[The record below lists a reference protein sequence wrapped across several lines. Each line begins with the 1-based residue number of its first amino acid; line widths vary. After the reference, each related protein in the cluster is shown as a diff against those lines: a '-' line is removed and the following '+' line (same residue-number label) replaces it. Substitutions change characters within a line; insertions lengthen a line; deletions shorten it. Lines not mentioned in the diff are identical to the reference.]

1 MRGKNN
7 WIRSIA
13 LGLVLAMSLST
24 STITA
29 MADETGGGTSASS
42 KQTEQTAE
50 TYTITFELYNSKGV
64 LTNTIPFTLKK
75 GETYGPGLND
85 AVSVRDTFYYGG
97 VDYDLGRENPS
108 TEGVAKSNITFTYTP
123 HEDNDL
129 TYTLKYVDENGSQ
142 LDEKEI
148 TLTPGS
154 TRTITVPSEDVPEE
168 IEHKGI
174 LYSLVDKQKQ
184 SFDIDYNDT
193 QSLSRSFV
201 YKVKDT
207 DGAYTV
213 AVNYVDEDDKV
224 LATRTFTVN
233 DRQVVFSAPTV
244 FAVTEGNKTVYYQIK
259 DEKDA
264 VITHNP
270 DDSTRTYTIHY
281 VNAAN
286 TGASYSWY
294 IMQYDASDNKCLGVI
309 KKEVKKGETVTFD
322 PSTDN
327 TINGYIVNGNFNKE
341 LSHTYGDA
349 NHVSYVYYDPEGY
362 HNTTD
367 VPDKKVTVNY
377 VDIATKSVLTTQQV
391 DLYKTEDTPISFD
404 KDLYLNGIHYVM
416 VDGQLA
422 GTEHNYYSPRTAY
435 TVYYRDINNT
445 DFEHVVIHTEEVL
458 ETVVTEGTT
467 RTIVNPIV
475 RRVTAVN
482 TETGET
488 ETVAV
493 EDAAGNT
500 IQTNGTASSNSSNNN
515 GNSSNTAASN
525 DNGNSSDNNNSDNGT
540 DNVIDGI
547 KAEDIDTPQGNIN
560 LKGSRA
566 KDNSRVILYSG
577 LAAGIALVFFI
588 ILIYKRRHKKAE
600 EK

>member
-24 STITA
+24 SAITA
-29 MADETGGGTSASS
+29 MADETGGGTTTSPEPAAQQAA
-42 KQTEQTAE
+42 QTV
-50 TYTITFELYNSKGV
+50 TFKLHNSDGTEK
-64 LTNTIPFTLKK
+64 TFSFTLKD
-75 GETYGPGLND
+75 GETYGPGLSD
-85 AVSVRDTFYYGG
+85 TVSVRDTYFDKETRK
-97 VDYDLGRENPS
+97 DYDLQEAVPASGS
-108 TEGVAKSNITFTYTP
+108 KGTATFNYVEHT
-123 HEDNDL
+123 DSVL
-129 TYTLKYVDENGSQ
+129 TYKLYCVDENGAI
-142 LDEKEI
+142 LETIPI
-148 TLTPGS
+148 TLEPNTAK
-154 TRTITVPSEDVPEE
+154 TIEVPEE
-168 IEHKGI
+168 LTIGNTVYTTDEK
-174 LYSLVDKQKQ
+174 SV
-184 SFDIDYNDT
+184 SVDYNNK
-193 QSLSRSFV
+193 SLSRSVV

-207 DGAYTV
+207 AGAYPVT
-213 AVNYVDEDDKV
+213 VNYVDEDDKL

-233 DRQVVFSAPTV
+233 DKQVVFSAPTV

-270 DDSTRTYTIHY
+270 DDSTRTYTIQY

-286 TGASYSWY
+286 VGASYSWY

-309 KKEVKKGETVTFD
+309 KKEVKKGKTVTFD

-327 TINGYIVNGNFNKE
+327 TINGYTVNGNFEDK

-367 VPDKKVTVNY
+367 VPDKTVTVNY
-377 VDIATKSVLTTQQV
+377 VDIATKSILKTAQV
-391 DLYKTEDTPISFD
+391 NLNKTEDTLISFD
-404 KDLYLNGIHYVM
+404 DSFDLNGIHYVR

-422 GTEHNYYSPRTAY
+422 STEHNYYSPRTTY

-475 RRVTAVN
+475 RRVTVVN

-488 ETVAV
+488 ETIAV

-515 GNSSNTAASN
+515 GINNNNATASN
-525 DNGNSSDNNNSDNGT
+525 DNGNSSDNSNSDNGT

-560 LKGSRA
+560 LKGSQA

-588 ILIYKRRHKKAE
+588 ILFYKRKHKKAE

>member
-24 STITA
+24 SAITA

-42 KQTEQTAE
+42 EPATQQAEQTV
-50 TYTITFELYNSKGV
+50 TFNLYNSDGTFEK
-64 LTNTIPFTLKK
+64 TIPFTLKD
-75 GETYGPGLND
+75 GETYGPNLSD
-85 AVSVRDTFYYGG
+85 TVSVRDTYFDKETGK
-97 VDYDLGRENPS
+97 DYDLQGEVPES
-108 TEGVAKSNITFTYTP
+108 SSGTATFNYVEHT
-123 HEDNDL
+123 DSDL
-129 TYTLKYVDENGSQ
+129 TYTLNCVDENGVI
-142 LDEKEI
+142 LETRKT
-148 TLTPGS
+148 TLEPNTTP
-154 TRTITVPSEDVPEE
+154 TKIAVPEE
-168 IEHKGI
+168 LTIGNTVYTTDEK
-174 LYSLVDKQKQ
+174 
-184 SFDIDYNDT
+184 SFSVDYNNNE
-193 QSLSRSFV
+193 SLSRSVV

-207 DGAYTV
+207 DGAYSV
-213 AVNYVDEDDKV
+213 AVNYVDENNKV

-233 DRQVVFSAPTV
+233 GREVVFSAPTV
-244 FAVTEGNKTVYYQIK
+244 FAVTENGKTIYYQIK

-270 DDSTRTYTIHY
+270 HDSIREYTIQY

-309 KKEVKKGETVTFD
+309 KKEVKKGETVTFE
-322 PSTDN
+322 PSSDN
-327 TINGYIVNGNFNKE
+327 TINGYTVNDNFKKP
-341 LSHTYGDA
+341 LSHTYGDV

-367 VPDKKVTVNY
+367 VPDKTVTVNY
-377 VDIATKSVLTTQQV
+377 VDIATKSVLKTEQV
-391 DLYKTEDTPISFD
+391 DLNKTKDTPISFVD
-404 KDLYLNGIHYVM
+404 SFDQNGIHYVR
-416 VDGQLA
+416 VNGQLDR
-422 GTEHNYYSPRTAY
+422 TEHNYYSPRTAY

-488 ETVAV
+488 ETIAV

>member
-24 STITA
+24 SAITA
-29 MADETGGGTSASS
+29 MADETGGGTSTSPEPAA
-42 KQTEQTAE
+42 QQAE
-50 TYTITFELYNSKGV
+50 RTVTFILHNSDGKEKTIS
-64 LTNTIPFTLKK
+64 FTLKD
-75 GETYGPGLND
+75 GETYGPDLSD
-85 AVSVRDTFYYGG
+85 TVSVRDTYFDKETGK
-97 VDYDLGRENPS
+97 DYDLKGEVPASGSRVTATFNYVEHTDS
-108 TEGVAKSNITFTYTP
+108 ALTFTL
-123 HEDNDL
+123 NC
-129 TYTLKYVDENGSQ
+129 VNENGGILKTIERPLEPTNTPQ
-142 LDEKEI
+142 TIEVPEKLKIDNTVYTTDEK
-148 TLTPGS
+148 S
-154 TRTITVPSEDVPEE
+154 FS
-168 IEHKGI
+168 
-174 LYSLVDKQKQ
+174 VDY
-184 SFDIDYNDT
+184 YNNE
-193 QSLSRSFV
+193 SLSRSVV

-207 DGAYTV
+207 DGAYSVTV
-213 AVNYVDEDDKV
+213 EYVDEDDKV

-259 DEKDA
+259 HEKDA

-270 DDSTRTYTIHY
+270 NDGTRKYTIHY

-309 KKEVKKGETVTFD
+309 KKEVKKGKTVTFD
-322 PSTDN
+322 PLSDN
-327 TINGYIVNGNFNKE
+327 TINGYTVNGNFKE
-341 LSHTYGDA
+341 PLSHTYGDA
-349 NHVSYVYYDPEGY
+349 NHVSYVYYDPDGY

-367 VPDKKVTVNY
+367 VPDKKVTVNC

-391 DLYKTEDTPISFD
+391 DLNKTEDTLISFD
-404 KDLYLNGIHYVM
+404 KDLYLNGIHYVR
-416 VDGQLA
+416 VDGQLDH
-422 GTEHNYYSPRTAY
+422 TEHNYYSPRTAY

-577 LAAGIALVFFI
+577 LVAGIALVFFI
-588 ILIYKRRHKKAE
+588 ILIYKRKHKKAE

>member
-1 MRGKNN
+1 M
-7 WIRSIA
+7 
-13 LGLVLAMSLST
+13 VLC
-24 STITA
+24 
-29 MADETGGGTSASS
+29 S
-42 KQTEQTAE
+42 KD
-50 TYTITFELYNSKGV
+50 GP
-64 LTNTIPFTLKK
+64 TNTT
-75 GETYGPGLND
+75 
-85 AVSVRDTFYYGG
+85 
-97 VDYDLGRENPS
+97 
-108 TEGVAKSNITFTYTP
+108 
-123 HEDNDL
+123 
-129 TYTLKYVDENGSQ
+129 Q
-142 LDEKEI
+142 
-148 TLTPGS
+148 
-154 TRTITVPSEDVPEE
+154 TIEVPEE
-168 IEHKGI
+168 LTIGNTVYTTDVK
-174 LYSLVDKQKQ
+174 SVSVDY
-184 SFDIDYNDT
+184 YNNK
-193 QSLSRSFV
+193 SLSSSV
-201 YKVKDT
+201 EYKVKDT
-207 DGAYTV
+207 AGAYSVTV
-213 AVNYVDEDDKV
+213 EYVDEDDKV

-233 DRQVVFSAPTV
+233 GRQVDFSAPTV

-259 DEKDA
+259 DENDA

-270 DDSTRTYTIHY
+270 NDGTRKYTIHY

-322 PSTDN
+322 PSRDN
-327 TINGYIVNGNFNKE
+327 TINGYTVNGNFNKE

-349 NHVSYVYYDPEGY
+349 NHVSYVYYDPKGY

-377 VDIATKSVLTTQQV
+377 VDIATKSVLKTQQV
-391 DLYKTEDTPISFD
+391 DLNKTEDTPIRFDDSFD
-404 KDLYLNGIHYVM
+404 LNGIHYVR

-422 GTEHNYYSPRTAY
+422 STEHNYYSPRTAY

-515 GNSSNTAASN
+515 GNSSNNAAASN

-588 ILIYKRRHKKAE
+588 ILIYKRKHKKAE

>member
-1 MRGKNN
+1 MKGKNN

-24 STITA
+24 SAITA
-29 MADETGGGTSASS
+29 MADETGGGTTTSPEPAT
-42 KQTEQTAE
+42 Q
-50 TYTITFELYNSKGV
+50 TYTITFDLGSGKSV
-64 LTNTIPFTLKK
+64 QFKIPA
-75 GETYGPGLND
+75 GASYGAD
-85 AVSVRDTFYYGG
+85 ADDTVSVRDTFYYDG
-97 VDYDLGRENPS
+97 VDYDLYPDAQH
-108 TEGVAKSNITFTYTP
+108 TEGTASGDITFYYTP
-123 HEDNDL
+123 HEDKSL
-129 TYTLKYVDENGSQ
+129 TYTLNCVDENGVILQ
-142 LDEKEI
+142 
-148 TLTPGS
+148 
-154 TRTITVPSEDVPEE
+154 TIEAPLKPTNTTQTIKVPEE
-168 IEHKGI
+168 LKIGNTVYTTDVKRV
-174 LYSLVDKQKQ
+174 SVDY
-184 SFDIDYNDT
+184 YNNK
-193 QSLSRSFV
+193 SLSSSVV

-207 DGAYTV
+207 NGAYSV

-244 FAVTEGNKTVYYQIK
+244 FAVTEGNKTVYYQIN

-270 DDSTRTYTIHY
+270 DDRTREYKIQY

-309 KKEVKKGETVTFD
+309 KKEVKKGQKVTFD
-322 PSTDN
+322 PSSDN
-327 TINGYIVNGNFNKE
+327 TINGYTVNDNFKE
-341 LSHTYGDA
+341 PLSHTYGDA

-367 VPDKKVTVNY
+367 VPDKTVTVNY
-377 VDIATKSVLTTQQV
+377 VDIATKSVLKTEQV
-391 DLYKTEDTPISFD
+391 NLNKTEDTPISFVD
-404 KDLYLNGIHYVM
+404 SFDQNGIHYVR

-422 GTEHNYYSPRTAY
+422 STEHNYYSPRTTY

-445 DFEHVVIHTEEVL
+445 DFENVVIHTEEVL

-475 RRVTAVN
+475 RRVTVVN
-482 TETGET
+482 TVTGET
-488 ETVAV
+488 ETIAV
-493 EDAAGNT
+493 EDATGNT
-500 IQTNGTASSNSSNNN
+500 IQTNGTASSNSTDNN
-515 GNSSNTAASN
+515 GNSNNSAAASN
-525 DNGNSSDNNNSDNGT
+525 DNGNSSDNSNSDNGT

-588 ILIYKRRHKKAE
+588 ILIYKRKHKKAE

>member
-13 LGLVLAMSLST
+13 LVLVLAMSLST
-24 STITA
+24 SAITA
-29 MADETGGGTSASS
+29 MADETGGGTSTSPEPATQ
-42 KQTEQTAE
+42 QTEQTV
-50 TYTITFELYNSKGV
+50 TFNLYNSDGTFEK
-64 LTNTIPFTLKK
+64 TIPFTLKD
-75 GETYGPGLND
+75 GETYGPNLSD
-85 AVSVRDTFYYGG
+85 TVSVRDTYFDKETRK
-97 VDYDLGRENPS
+97 DYDL
-108 TEGVAKSNITFTYTP
+108 EGEVPASGSKGTATFKYVEHT
-123 HEDNDL
+123 DSAL
-129 TYTLKYVDENGSQ
+129 TYTLYCVDENGKKLETRKTSLEPTNKPQ
-142 LDEKEI
+142 TIEVPEKLKIDNTVYTTDEK
-148 TLTPGS
+148 S
-154 TRTITVPSEDVPEE
+154 FS
-168 IEHKGI
+168 
-174 LYSLVDKQKQ
+174 VDY
-184 SFDIDYNDT
+184 YNNE
-193 QSLSRSFV
+193 SLSRSVV

-207 DGAYTV
+207 DGAYSV
-213 AVNYVDEDDKV
+213 AVEYVDEDDKV

-244 FAVTEGNKTVYYQIK
+244 FAVTEGNKTVYYQIN

-270 DDSTRTYTIHY
+270 NDGTRTYKIHY

-309 KKEVKKGETVTFD
+309 KKEVKKGETVTFE
-322 PSTDN
+322 PSRDN
-327 TINGYIVNGNFNKE
+327 TINGYTVNGNFKE
-341 LSHTYGDA
+341 PLSHTYGDA
-349 NHVSYVYYDPEGY
+349 NHVSYVYYDPERY

-367 VPDKKVTVNY
+367 VPDKTVTVNY
-377 VDIATKSVLTTQQV
+377 VDIATKSVLKTEQV
-391 DLYKTEDTPISFD
+391 NLNKTEDTLISFD
-404 KDLYLNGIHYVM
+404 DSFDLNGIHYVR

-422 GTEHNYYSPRTAY
+422 STEHNYYSPRTTY

-445 DFEHVVIHTEEVL
+445 DFENVVIHTEEVL

-475 RRVTAVN
+475 RRVTVVN
-482 TETGET
+482 TVTGET
-488 ETVAV
+488 ETIAV
-493 EDAAGNT
+493 EDATGNT
-500 IQTNGTASSNSSNNN
+500 IQTNGTASSNSTDNN
-515 GNSSNTAASN
+515 GNSNNSAAASN
-525 DNGNSSDNNNSDNGT
+525 DNGNSSDNSNSDNGT

-577 LAAGIALVFFI
+577 LVAGIALVFFI
-588 ILIYKRRHKKAE
+588 ILIYKRKHKKAE

>member
-1 MRGKNN
+1 MKGKNN

-24 STITA
+24 SAITA
-29 MADETGGGTSASS
+29 MADETGGGTSTSS
-42 KQTEQTAE
+42 EPATQQVAQTVTFKLHNSDGKEK
-50 TYTITFELYNSKGV
+50 TIS
-64 LTNTIPFTLKK
+64 FTLKD
-75 GETYGPGLND
+75 GETYGPGLSD
-85 AVSVRDTFYYGG
+85 TVSVRDTYFDKATGK
-97 VDYDLGRENPS
+97 DYDLQGKVPASGSSVTAIFNYVEHTDS
-108 TEGVAKSNITFTYTP
+108 A
-123 HEDNDL
+123 L
-129 TYTLKYVDENGSQ
+129 TYTLNCVDENG
-142 LDEKEI
+142 EI
-148 TLTPGS
+148 LKTIGTTLKPNT
-154 TRTITVPSEDVPEE
+154 TQTIEVPEE
-168 IEHKGI
+168 LTIGNTVYTTDEK
-174 LYSLVDKQKQ
+174 
-184 SFDIDYNDT
+184 SFSVDYNNNA
-193 QSLSRSFV
+193 SLSRSVV

-207 DGAYTV
+207 DGAYSV
-213 AVNYVDEDDKV
+213 AVNYVDENNKV
-224 LATRTFTVN
+224 LAARTFTVN

-270 DDSTRTYTIHY
+270 DDSTRTYTIQY

-309 KKEVKKGETVTFD
+309 KKEVKKGKTVTFD

-327 TINGYIVNGNFNKE
+327 TINGYTVNGSFKDK
-341 LSHTYGDA
+341 LSHTYGDV

-362 HNTTD
+362 HSTTD
-367 VPDKKVTVNY
+367 VPDKTVTVNY
-377 VDIATKSVLTTQQV
+377 VDIATKSVL
-391 DLYKTEDTPISFD
+391 KTEQVNLNKAEDTLISFD
-404 KDLYLNGIHYVM
+404 DSFDLNGIHYVR

-422 GTEHNYYSPRTAY
+422 STEHNYYSPRTAY

-475 RRVTAVN
+475 RRVTVVN

-488 ETVAV
+488 ETIAV

-515 GNSSNTAASN
+515 GNNSNNAAASN

-588 ILIYKRRHKKAE
+588 ILIYKRKHKKAE

>member
-1 MRGKNN
+1 MSGKNN

-24 STITA
+24 LAITA

-42 KQTEQTAE
+42 EPATQQAEQTV
-50 TYTITFELYNSKGV
+50 TFILHNSDRTEKKFS
-64 LTNTIPFTLKK
+64 FTLKD
-75 GETYGPGLND
+75 GETYGPDLSD
-85 AVSVRDTFYYGG
+85 TVSVRDTYFDKETDK
-97 VDYDLGRENPS
+97 DYDL
-108 TEGVAKSNITFTYTP
+108 EGKVPESHSSGTATFNYVEHT
-123 HEDNDL
+123 DSAL
-129 TYTLKYVDENGSQ
+129 TYTLYCVDENGKKLETRKTLLEPNTTQ
-142 LDEKEI
+142 KIEVPEKLTIDNTVYTTDEK
-148 TLTPGS
+148 
-154 TRTITVPSEDVPEE
+154 
-168 IEHKGI
+168 
-174 LYSLVDKQKQ
+174 
-184 SFDIDYNDT
+184 SFSVDYNNNE
-193 QSLSRSFV
+193 SLSRSVV

-207 DGAYTV
+207 AGAYPVT
-213 AVNYVDEDDKV
+213 VNYVDEDDKV
-224 LATRTFTVN
+224 LVTRTFTVKS
-233 DRQVVFSAPTV
+233 RQVFFSAPTV
-244 FAVTEGNKTVYYQIK
+244 FAVTEGDKTVYYQIK
-259 DEKDA
+259 NENDA

-270 DDSTRTYTIHY
+270 NDGTRKYTIHY

-309 KKEVKKGETVTFD
+309 KKEVKKGETVTFE
-322 PSTDN
+322 PSRDN
-327 TINGYIVNGNFNKE
+327 TINGYTVNGNFNKE

-367 VPDKKVTVNY
+367 VPDKTVTVNY
-377 VDIATKSVLTTQQV
+377 VDIATKSILKTAQV
-391 DLYKTEDTPISFD
+391 NLNKTEDTLISFD
-404 KDLYLNGIHYVM
+404 DSFDLNGIHYVR

-422 GTEHNYYSPRTAY
+422 STEHNYYSPRTTY

-445 DFEHVVIHTEEVL
+445 DFENVVIHTEEVL

-475 RRVTAVN
+475 RRVTVVN
-482 TETGET
+482 TVTGET
-488 ETVAV
+488 ETIAV
-493 EDAAGNT
+493 EDATGNT
-500 IQTNGTASSNSSNNN
+500 IQTNGTASSNSTDNN
-515 GNSSNTAASN
+515 GNSNNSAAASN
-525 DNGNSSDNNNSDNGT
+525 DNGNSSDNSNSDNGT

-588 ILIYKRRHKKAE
+588 ILIYKRKHKKAE

>member
-1 MRGKNN
+1 M
-7 WIRSIA
+7 
-13 LGLVLAMSLST
+13 
-24 STITA
+24 
-29 MADETGGGTSASS
+29 
-42 KQTEQTAE
+42 
-50 TYTITFELYNSKGV
+50 
-64 LTNTIPFTLKK
+64 KK
-75 GETYGPGLND
+75 GETYGPDIND
-85 AVSVRDTFYYGG
+85 TVSVRDTYFDKETGK
-97 VDYDLGRENPS
+97 DYDLQGDVP
-108 TEGVAKSNITFTYTP
+108 AKGSSGTATFNYVEHTDSALTFTLYC
-123 HEDNDL
+123 
-129 TYTLKYVDENGSQ
+129 VDENGRE
-142 LDEKEI
+142 LDKKI
-148 TLTPGS
+148 T
-154 TRTITVPSEDVPEE
+154 TIPANGKANIVFPSELKIGNTVYTTNE
-168 IEHKGI
+168 K
-174 LYSLVDKQKQ
+174 
-184 SFDIDYNDT
+184 SFIVDYNNNA
-193 QSLSRSFV
+193 SLSRSVV

-207 DGAYTV
+207 DGAYSV
-213 AVNYVDEDDKV
+213 AVNYVDEDNKV

-233 DRQVVFSAPTV
+233 GKKVEFSAPTV

-259 DEKDA
+259 NEKDA

-270 DDSTRTYTIHY
+270 DDNNRKYTIQY

-309 KKEVKKGETVTFD
+309 KKEVKKGQTVTFD

-327 TINGYIVNGNFNKE
+327 TINGYTVNGNFKNE

-367 VPDKKVTVNY
+367 VPDKTVTVNY
-377 VDIATKSVLTTQQV
+377 VDIATKSVLKTAQV
-391 DLYKTEDTPISFD
+391 NLNKTEDTQINFDNSFD
-404 KDLYLNGIHYVM
+404 LNGIHYVK

-422 GTEHNYYSPRTAY
+422 STEHNYYSPRTAY

-458 ETVVTEGTT
+458 ETVVTKGTT

-475 RRVTAVN
+475 RRVTVVN

-488 ETVAV
+488 ETIAV

-515 GNSSNTAASN
+515 GNSSNNAAASN

-588 ILIYKRRHKKAE
+588 ILFYKRKHKKAE

>member
-1 MRGKNN
+1 MKP
-7 WIRSIA
+7 
-13 LGLVLAMSLST
+13 
-24 STITA
+24 
-29 MADETGGGTSASS
+29 GGGTTSTSSATAA
-42 KQTEQTAE
+42 QQTAK
-50 TYTITFELYNSKGV
+50 TVTFELYNSDGTEK
-64 LTNTIPFTLKK
+64 TISFTLNN
-75 GETYGPGLND
+75 GETYGSGLND
-85 AVSVRDTFYYGG
+85 AVSVRDTYFDKDTGK
-97 VDYDLGRENPS
+97 DYDLISSRQDGTN
-108 TEGVAKSNITFTYTP
+108 VIFTYNQ
-123 HEDNDL
+123 HKDNEL
-129 TYTLKYVDENGSQ
+129 TYTLKYVDENGLQ
-142 LDEKEI
+142 LGENKI
-148 TLTPGS
+148 TLKPGS
-154 TRTITVPSEDVPEE
+154 TRTITVPSGDVPEE
-168 IEHKGI
+168 IEYKGI

-184 SFDIDYNDT
+184 SFNIDYNDT

-213 AVNYVDEDDKV
+213 AVNYVDEDNKV

-233 DRQVVFSAPTV
+233 GRQVVFSAPTV

-270 DDSTRTYTIHY
+270 DDSTRTYTIQY

-286 TGASYSWY
+286 VGASYSWY

-309 KKEVKKGETVTFD
+309 KKEVKKGKTVTFD

-327 TINGYIVNGNFNKE
+327 TINGYTVNGNFEDK

-367 VPDKKVTVNY
+367 VPDKTVTVNY
-377 VDIATKSVLTTQQV
+377 VDIAAKSILKTAQV
-391 DLYKTEDTPISFD
+391 NLNKTEDTLISFD
-404 KDLYLNGIHYVM
+404 DSFDLNGIHYVR

-422 GTEHNYYSPRTAY
+422 STEHNYYSPRTTY

-475 RRVTAVN
+475 RRVTVVN

-488 ETVAV
+488 ETIAV

-515 GNSSNTAASN
+515 GINNNNATASN
-525 DNGNSSDNNNSDNGT
+525 DNGNSSDNSNSDNGT

-560 LKGSRA
+560 LKGSQA

-588 ILIYKRRHKKAE
+588 ILFYKRKHKKAE